1 MTNDKMR
8 EEFEAWHGKEVA
20 MLVLNGNAKAAY
32 SLELNKDALLCVW
45 KASRESLVIEL
56 PEPEPFEISAEES
69 LEMDPEEFESLE
81 ARYGAQYQTWRKC
94 KTAIEAAGLKV
105 KP

>member
-1 MTNDKMR
+1 MESEKIS

-20 MLVLNGNAKAAY
+20 MLVMSANAKAAFA
-32 SLELNKDALLCVW
+32 LELNKDALFYVW

-56 PEPEPFEISAEES
+56 PDRNTKVDEY
-69 LEMDPEEFESLE
+69 D
-81 ARYGAQYQTWRKC
+81 GWQTWDDC
-94 KTAIEAAGLKV
+94 KASIEAAGLKV